1 MTGRLSKLQQ
11 DLTNLE
17 KDVAELAQKMGEK
30 YQIYLNLLGESSY
43 KQAIGAVY
51 QICTRFYPGEFLA
64 LSHSNRQKL
73 QEDIKTLGQEAQASL
88 NQLGDMG
95 FDQSR
100 FSNLE
105 MLPSSSGI
113 SNQSNLWK
121 PFLESTSAPRSPS
134 TINNPD
140 ILLHW
145 CRAIEKS
152 CHDILN
158 HLSKKINHQLQQAYI
173 LPAHLPSQILDMA
186 MQSEEAGQSLSG
198 GHNLLNI
205 LVEAKNQEQEEEE
218 EEEEDK
224 EDQPDFLMAKVTKI
238 TAIHL
243 RLAEIEF
250 ADPRLSVERNQ
261 LRSFWEQLNR
271 LGEKY
276 HRTRKEYDIAQ
287 AEAAW
292 RSSWYD

>member
-17 KDVAELAQKMGEK
+17 KEVAELAQKMAER
-30 YQIYLNLLGESSY
+30 YQIYLNLLGESAY

-73 QEDIKTLGQEAQASL
+73 QEDIKNLSQETQASL
-88 NQLGDMG
+88 NQLGTISFEQG
-95 FDQSR
+95 T
-100 FSNLE
+100 FSNIE
-105 MLPSSSGI
+105 ISKNPSDS
-113 SNQSNLWK
+113 SNQTNLWQ
-121 PFLESTSAPRSPS
+121 PFLAAASSPPS
-134 TINNPD
+134 PPSINSPNV
-140 ILLHW
+140 LLNW

-158 HLSKKINHQLQQAYI
+158 HLSKKINHQLQQSYI
-173 LPAHLPSQILDMA
+173 LPSHLPSQVLDMA
-186 MQSEEAGQSLSG
+186 IQSEEAGQSLSG

-205 LVEAKNQEQEEEE
+205 IVEAKNQEQEED
-218 EEEEDK
+218 EDK
-224 EDQPDFLMAKVTKI
+224 EDEPDFLMTKVTKI

-243 RLAEIEF
+243 RLAEVEF
-250 ADPRLSVERNQ
+250 ADPRLGVERNQ
-261 LRSFWEQLNR
+261 LRSLWEQLNR